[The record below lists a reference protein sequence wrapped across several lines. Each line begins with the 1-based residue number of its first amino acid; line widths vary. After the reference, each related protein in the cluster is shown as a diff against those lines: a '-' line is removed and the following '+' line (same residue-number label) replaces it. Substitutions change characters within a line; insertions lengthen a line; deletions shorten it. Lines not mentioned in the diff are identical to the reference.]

1 MVRFNYDPAYF
12 DRDQM
17 FQSLRQTGEFFDVTL
32 ACEGSQVEAHKVILS
47 ATSTVLQQILKKNT
61 SPHPVIFLKGTKKI
75 LLENVVDFLYKGSVE
90 VEFCNL
96 EAFMELAADLKIKGL
111 DFLQK
116 KNPIEKFGPNGYLD
130 SITEELKCDFCE
142 APLTTNL
149 PDIWFHYSVCYYNQ
163 GALFEK
169 LPPGPHNSD
178 ERGKPIDEVGV
189 DVFYNCDEMHCCYTD
204 KKLGYKEFLLH
215 QAMCHRILEEVI
227 VENQG
232 GHVPELLQEVLK
244 ISKKEEFRFRAECF
258 HSKIKSLNLGQQR
271 KRQRRR
277 R

>member
-1 MVRFNYDPAYF
+1 
-12 DRDQM
+12 M
-17 FQSLRQTGEFFDVTL
+17 FQSLRQNGEFFDVTL
-32 ACEGSQVEAHKVILS
+32 ACEDSQVHAHKVILS
-47 ATSTVLQQILKKNT
+47 ATSKVLQEILKKNT
-61 SPHPVIFLKGTKKI
+61 SPHPVIFLKGTKKS
-75 LLENVVDFLYKGSVE
+75 LLENIVDFLYKGSVE
-90 VEFCNL
+90 VERIDL
-96 EAFMELAADLKIKGL
+96 EAFIELAADLKVKGL
-111 DFLQK
+111 DFLKK

-130 SITEELKCDFCE
+130 SLTEQLRCEICE

-149 PDIWFHYSVCYYNQ
+149 PDIWFHYSLCYYNQ

-169 LPPGPHNSD
+169 LPPGPQNSD
-178 ERGKPIDEVGV
+178 EYGRPIDEDGV
-189 DVFYNCDEMHCCYTD
+189 DVFYNCDERHCCYTD

-232 GHVPELLQEVLK
+232 GHVPELLQEVLR

-258 HSKIKSLNLGQQR
+258 HSKIKSLNLGPQR